1 MISQPNLGH
10 AVRALNAIAPEA
22 GDVRL
27 GTLLMNLI
35 SSHNQLLADHNFL
48 QAKYAALLTHM
59 DVANVAALGTAHA
72 ATYGTGVSA
81 ASAPTVGSL

>member
-1 MISQPNLGH
+1 MISQPLLYKTIQ
-10 AVRALNAIAPEA
+10 ALNSLAPEA

-72 ATYGTGVSA
+72 ATYGAA
-81 ASAPTVGSL
+81 ASVAAAPTVGSL

>member
-1 MISQPNLGH
+1 
-10 AVRALNAIAPEA
+10 VRGREPKAIQGLNDLSSAA
-22 GDVRL
+22 GDVKL
-27 GTLLMNLI
+27 GTLLVAI
-35 SSHNQLLADHNFL
+35 VTAHNQLQADHNAL